1 MLSAGLHDRAQLVRA
16 STLRQAE
23 ALLRQRN
30 FAVVIA
36 DIQLP
41 DAAGLVVLDR
51 LESLAGAGTPILIL
65 CNDAPAPEVYSRVA
79 AVMVKTR
86 TAEEKIVATIL
97 QTIDRVTAAAPR
109 RTRP

>member
-1 MLSAGLHDRAQLVRA
+1 LSSCLPG
-16 STLRQAE
+16 
-23 ALLRQRN
+23 
-30 FAVVIA
+30 AVVA

-41 DAAGLVVLDR
+41 DAAGFEVLDR
-51 LESLAGAGTPILIL
+51 LESLARQGLPILIP

-97 QTIDRVTAAAPR
+97 QTIDRVTAAAR
-109 RTRP
+109 DRARA